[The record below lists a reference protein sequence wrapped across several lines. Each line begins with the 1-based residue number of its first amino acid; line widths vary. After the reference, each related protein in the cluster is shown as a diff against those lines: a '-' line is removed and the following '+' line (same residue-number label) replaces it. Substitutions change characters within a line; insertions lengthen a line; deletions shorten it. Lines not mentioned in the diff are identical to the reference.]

1 LAVETAKFMKEFQAD
16 FTSQEK
22 KMKDE
27 ME

>member
-1 LAVETAKFMKEFQAD
+1 MKEFQAD